1 MGKFNLNDF
10 LKIQDKSIEEQK
22 AQREENRTKRPA
34 YKIAALH
41 ISDLVPSEGNK
52 GTQEGYRVSGRRKTE
67 FNRYFH

>member
-41 ISDLVPSEGNK
+41 ISDLVPSEGN
-52 GTQEGYRVSGRRKTE
+52 
-67 FNRYFH
+67 F